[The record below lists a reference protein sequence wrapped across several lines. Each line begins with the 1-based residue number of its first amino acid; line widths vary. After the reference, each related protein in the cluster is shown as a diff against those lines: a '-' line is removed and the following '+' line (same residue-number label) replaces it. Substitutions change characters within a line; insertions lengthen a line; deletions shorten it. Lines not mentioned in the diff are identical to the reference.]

1 MVQAAAL
8 GLAAPARALLAWQ
21 QAQRPAT
28 LNRGFNE
35 TEGIFSV
42 PRFVG
47 FWVRAPSLMRL
58 VCAVVVSI
66 TDAASMVLG
75 HVLGSELQH

>member
-21 QAQRPAT
+21 QTQRPPT
-28 LNRGFNE
+28 LNRGFNQ
-35 TEGIFSV
+35 TSGFISV

-47 FWVRAPSLMRL
+47 FWVSATLCLHWLGARLMKCRFR
-58 VCAVVVSI
+58 
-66 TDAASMVLG
+66 
-75 HVLGSELQH
+75 

>member
-21 QAQRPAT
+21 QTQRPAT

-47 FWVRAPSLMRL
+47 FWVRAAALLLPL
-58 VCAVVVSI
+58 VRTVVASI
-66 TDAASMVLG
+66 TNTASMV
-75 HVLGSELQH
+75 